1 MVRPEAGR
9 DFLRSHGAILRRVG
23 IPLVE
28 HPESVAIVA
37 VEGDLLLCVRQGR
50 PGSQGPTLELP
61 SGKLEPGE
69 TPAAAAVRELAEEC
83 ALGAEEWRELGRFWA
98 APSYSTELVHVFE
111 ARNLSPSHGAMLD
124 PDEDVEVERIPL
136 IGALQ
141 KLSDAG
147 SVAALALWL
156 EER

>member
-1 MVRPEAGR
+1 V
-9 DFLRSHGAILRRVG
+9 D

-50 PGSQGPTLELP
+50 PGSQSATLELP
-61 SGKLEPGE
+61 SGKLEPAE
-69 TPAAAAVRELAEEC
+69 TPAAAAARELAEEC
-83 ALGAEEWRELGRFWA
+83 ALRAEDWRELGRFWA
-98 APSYSTELVHVFE
+98 VPAYSTELVHVFE
-111 ARNLSPSHGAMLD
+111 ASHLSPAGGAELD
-124 PDEDVEVERIPL
+124 PDEDIEVERIPL
-136 IGALQ
+136 VGAMRR
-141 KLSDAG
+141 LSDAT